1 MGGYIL
7 IMKQTL
13 FSAEWKEIFKNK
25 KLLIPLIAVMLVP
38 ILYSGMFLWAFWD
51 PYDRLADMPVAI
63 INNDKGADFEGEQLD
78 LGNDLVDKLKEN
90 DQFTFDIVSGKQGYK
105 DLEKQKYYL
114 LIEIP
119 NNFSEN
125 ATTLLDDEPQKLELK
140 YIPNESFNFLSAQIG
155 ETAVEQIKSAVAK
168 EVTATYAETMFDKVK
183 EMADGFAQASDGS
196 KELSDGAK
204 ELLSGSN
211 KLHENLDELASKSL
225 EFNQGVSKLQTGTK
239 ELATGTK
246 DLANGLNQLVDG
258 HGQLVD
264 GAKSA
269 GDGTAQLAEGAKAVN
284 AGINQAAGS
293 MGEISAGTEQ
303 IKNGTDQLANKLE
316 EFQNGATQVT
326 QGATE
331 LHVGIKQMKSQ
342 LAGLDAKLAP
352 LPLPEEVKTELAN
365 QLKAELETGI
375 AQLEAGSGNLVAGTE
390 QLQSAADELQTG
402 ANTIAS
408 KLAEVNAGQKQMQSA
423 LGQLATGSGDLL
435 AGVGKLEEGQLKLV
449 NGIVLFDQ
457 KLQDANAGAAKLMN
471 GASILTGGV
480 HELADGS
487 NKLSDGSRQLADGSS
502 ELSDGTKKLTDGTNE
517 LNEKLGDAAEKS
529 SSVHA
534 DDRTYDM
541 MGEPVK
547 VENSGIN
554 HVPNYGTGF
563 APYFLSLGLFVGAL
577 LLSIVFPLRDPAVKP
592 KNGIAWFFGKFGVI
606 AIVGIIQ
613 SLLAVAIMLFGLGI
627 EVQSIPLF
635 IVTTIITSLSFI
647 ALIQFLVTLFGDPGR
662 FIAIIVLILQL
673 TTSAGTF
680 PLELIPGPLQP
691 FNAALPMTYSVQA
704 YKAVISSGDF
714 SYMWMNNGILI
725 AYLLGF
731 MGLTV
736 GFFHYKF
743 KRQFAIG
750 DQVEV

>member
-1 MGGYIL
+1 
-7 IMKQTL
+7 MKQTL
-13 FSAEWKEIFKNK
+13 FSAEWKKIFKNK

-51 PYDRLADMPVAI
+51 PYDRLADMPVAV
-63 INNDKGADFEGEQLD
+63 INNDKGAEFEGEQLD
-78 LGNDLVDKLKEN
+78 LGNDLVNKLKEN
-90 DQFTFDIVSGKQGYK
+90 DQFTFDVVSEKQGYK
-105 DLEKQKYYL
+105 DLEQQKYYL

-125 ATTLLDDEPQKLELK
+125 ATTLLNEEPQKLELK

-155 ETAVEQIKSAVAK
+155 ETAVDQIKSAVAK

-183 EMADGFAQASDGS
+183 EMADGFAHASDGT
-196 KELSDGAK
+196 KELNEGAG

-211 KLHENLDELASKSL
+211 KLHENLNNLAAKSL
-225 EFNQGVSKLQTGTK
+225 EFNQGVSTLQSGTE
-239 ELATGTK
+239 ELAKGTK

-269 GDGTAQLAEGAKAVN
+269 SDGAAQLADGAKAVN
-284 AGINQAAGS
+284 AGIKQAGSS
-293 MGEISAGTEQ
+293 MGEINAGTEQ
-303 IKNGTDQLANKLE
+303 IKNGADQLANKLG
-316 EFQNGATQVT
+316 EFQNGATQVA

-331 LHVGIKQMKSQ
+331 LHAGIKQMKSQ

-352 LPLPEEVKTELAN
+352 LPIPEEVKVELGN
-365 QLKAELETGI
+365 QLKAELEAGI
-375 AQLEAGSGNLVAGTE
+375 EQLEAGSGNLAAGTD
-390 QLQSAADELQTG
+390 QLQSAAGELQTG
-402 ANTIAS
+402 ASTIAN
-408 KLAEVNAGQKQMQSA
+408 KLAEVNAGQKQLQSG
-423 LGQLATGSGDLL
+423 LGELATGSNDLL
-435 AGVGKLEEGQLKLV
+435 AGVGKLEEGQLKLAD
-449 NGIVLFDQ
+449 GIVLFDQ
-457 KLQDANAGAAKLMN
+457 KLQDANAGAGKLMS
-471 GASILTGGV
+471 GASLLTGGV
-480 HELADGS
+480 HELANGS

-502 ELSDGTKKLTDGTNE
+502 ELADGTKKLTDGTTE

-541 MGEPVK
+541 MGEPVEVK
-547 VENSGIN
+547 NNGIN

-592 KNGIAWFFGKFGVI
+592 KNGLTWFFGKFGVI
-606 AIVGIIQ
+606 AIVGIVQ

-635 IVTTIITSLSFI
+635 ITTTIITSLTFI
-647 ALIQFLVTLFGDPGR
+647 VLIQFLVTILGDPGR

-714 SYMWMNNGILI
+714 GYMWKNLGILG
-725 AYLLGF
+725 AYSLAF
-731 MGLTV
+731 MGLTF
-736 GFFHYKF
+736 GFFRYKF
-743 KRQFAIG
+743 KRQFAYG
-750 DQVEV
+750 DGDKQVEA